1 MGLLTRTLSFME
13 DSMQRIIS
21 LALIA
26 ALLGS
31 GCALRRGTPAA
42 FSIAHAQ
49 AGATRNAVDPRDL
62 EDRRKYIEQLPPGTR
77 VQIVLA
83 DGTRLT
89 GTLMG
94 VEHDV
99 VIVQPRTRLPE
110 AYRRIPMQTIA
121 SLTPESGNFNVGQAM
136 AVGVGAG
143 VASFV
148 ALFLIVM
155 TVLAD

>member
-1 MGLLTRTLSFME
+1 ME
-13 DSMQRIIS
+13 DGMQRIIS

-31 GCALRRGTPAA
+31 GCALRRATPAA
-42 FSIAHAQ
+42 LSIADVRTGAIGQ
-49 AGATRNAVDPRDL
+49 AVKPRDA
-62 EDRRKYIEQLPPGTR
+62 DVWRKYIEQLPLGTT
-77 VQIVLA
+77 VQIGLA

-94 VEHDV
+94 VEHNV

-110 AYRRIPMQTIA
+110 AHRRIPLQTIV
-121 SLTPESGNFNVGQAM
+121 SLTTESGNFSVGKAM
-136 AVGVGAG
+136 AIGVGAG

-148 ALFLIVM
+148 ALLLIVI